1 MAAYLYRMTFKA
13 LVITSVLIF
22 ACQLAAV
29 VAAAPAVPADHS
41 SAPVIGCNMKGS
53 TPVYGKSSLYRR
65 TRRQPKPELLNH
77 TRDPE
82 PDNKRNVRGPRRR
95 ISFGGLTELKAACQI
110 PGRNRR
116 QDHRG
121 ELCAKGKE
129 DIAVTTN
136 GRRTWQ
142 RSVFGSSPELL
153 REPQALLRDQ
163 DQGEQKRLLGCGI
176 FSGIV
181 ASQK

>member
-1 MAAYLYRMTFKA
+1 MAAYFYRMTFKA
-13 LVITSVLIF
+13 LVITSMLIF

-29 VAAAPAVPADHS
+29 VAAARAVPADHS
-41 SAPVIGCNMKGS
+41 SAPDEIGDKII
-53 TPVYGKSSLYRR
+53 
-65 TRRQPKPELLNH
+65 E
-77 TRDPE
+77 
-82 PDNKRNVRGPRRR
+82 
-95 ISFGGLTELKAACQI
+95 
-110 PGRNRR
+110 
-116 QDHRG
+116 G

-142 RSVFGSSPELL
+142 ISVFGSSPELL

-181 ASQK
+181 SSQK